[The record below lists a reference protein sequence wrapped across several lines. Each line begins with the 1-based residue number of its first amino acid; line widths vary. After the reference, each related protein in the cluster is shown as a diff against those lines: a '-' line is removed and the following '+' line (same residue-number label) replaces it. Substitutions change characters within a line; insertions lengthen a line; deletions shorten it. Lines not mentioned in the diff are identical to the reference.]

1 MKSNSNPAESGSN
14 EIYQRVIAG
23 MCGAF
28 FGLSLL
34 KFGNP
39 VVMDKFVEWPENPYA
54 WVLNP
59 WPVVISYWL
68 LAVVVATGIFASRWK
83 TSAPRW
89 LLLLPLVWL
98 AWQFVAGTQTVN
110 ISLTRITLKHFAGCV
125 ICFYLGL
132 FVLARMKRPFL
143 FWLGLFCA
151 FVAILAAGI
160 EQHFGGLADARRYF
174 FAYLYSQPETIPP
187 ELLKKFSSDR
197 IFSTLFYP
205 NTLAG
210 ALLLLLPPTLAV
222 ICRMRLTIP
231 AKWFLSLL
239 VGLAALACLYW
250 SGSKGGWLLMLLLG
264 LAALFRLPFGGRQ
277 KLLIAGVILIFGL
290 AGFFLKHAAFFQRG
304 ATSVSARVDYW
315 QAALEITAAHPVFGT
330 GPGTFSIAYQKVKKP
345 EWEMARLT
353 HNDYLQQASDS
364 GVVGFATYS
373 LFIFGALG
381 WIFSQGKLKEDWL
394 RFCVWLGLLG
404 LALQGFF
411 EFGLYVPALAWTAF
425 ALTGWLLGSAGNQI
439 DNPAVTRYSSGK

>member
-1 MKSNSNPAESGSN
+1 MKSRPNPAESGSD
-14 EIYQRVIAG
+14 EMFQRLIAG

-39 VVMDKFVEWPENPYA
+39 VVMDKFVEWPGNPYA

-59 WPVVISYWL
+59 WPVAISYWL
-68 LAVVVATGIFASRWK
+68 LAVVVAVGIFASRWK
-83 TSAPRW
+83 TNAPRW

-98 AWQFVAGTQTVN
+98 AWQCVAGTQTVDVP
-110 ISLTRITLKHFAGCV
+110 LTRITLKHFAGCV

-132 FVLARMKRPFL
+132 FVLARLKRPFS

-151 FVAILAAGI
+151 FVAILAAGF
-160 EQHFGGLADARRYF
+160 EQHFGGLAEARRYF
-174 FAYLYSQPETIPP
+174 FAYLYSEPKAIPP

-210 ALLLLLPPTLAV
+210 ALLLLLAPMLAIV
-222 ICRMRLTIP
+222 CRMRLTIP

-277 KLLIAGVILIFGL
+277 KLLIAGVILVAGL

-315 QAALEITAAHPVFGT
+315 QAALEITAAHPVLGT
-330 GPGTFSIAYQKVKKP
+330 GPGTFSIAYEKVKKP

-364 GVVGFATYS
+364 GAIGFAAYS

-381 WIFSQGKLKEDWL
+381 WIYSRGKLKEDWL

-404 LALQGFF
+404 LSLQSFF
-411 EFGLYVPALAWTAF
+411 EFGLYVPALAWPAF

-439 DNPAVTRYSSGK
+439 DNPAVVRYSCGK